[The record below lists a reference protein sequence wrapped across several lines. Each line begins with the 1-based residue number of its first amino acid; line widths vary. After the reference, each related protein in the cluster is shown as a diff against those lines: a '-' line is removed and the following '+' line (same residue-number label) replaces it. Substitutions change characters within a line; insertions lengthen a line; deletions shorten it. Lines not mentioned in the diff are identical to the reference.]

1 MRSMVTS
8 MRLSRRGLLASG
20 AAALLVRK
28 PARASDGGRYLSA
41 AATLTNNRYAVVAVD
56 EDGQI
61 DFDLDLADRGHGL
74 AVRPGGSE
82 AICFARRPGRFTLVL
97 DTLAGALVTEIPAAP
112 SRHFSGHGLFVR
124 AGDLLLA
131 TENDEAKHQGV
142 IGIFD
147 ARANYVRIG
156 EFPTF
161 GIGPHDLALLPDGKT
176 LVVANGGIDKRH
188 DDTGGRELADIR
200 SDLVYLDWQ
209 SQRLLERV
217 VLEPQY
223 TRLSIRHL
231 ALTEAGDVAAAL
243 QDSADVPDLDFP
255 LGFLHRLGSSP
266 RWLAAPDGGWGRLR
280 GYCGAAAADRAAG
293 LIAMSSPRGNCVGL
307 WDESGAALEALAI
320 HDGCGLSATGT
331 PGEILISSGSGEL
344 FSASRAA
351 GEPTLRGANGEFR
364 FDNHMVRI

>member
-1 MRSMVTS
+1 MATS
-8 MRLSRRGLLASG
+8 MNITRRTLLATS
-20 AAALLVRK
+20 AAALFAGK
-28 PARASDGGRYLSA
+28 PARADASGRYLSA
-41 AATLTNNRYAVVAVD
+41 AASFAGRYAVVAVD
-56 EDGQI
+56 EAGEI
-61 DFDLDLADRGHGL
+61 AFDLDLADRGHGL
-74 AVRPGGSE
+74 AVRPGSSE
-82 AICFARRPGRFTLVL
+82 ALCFARRPGKFALVIDTLV
-97 DTLAGALVTEIPAAP
+97 GAVVTEIPAAP
-112 SRHFSGHGLFVR
+112 SRHFSGHGLFVQG
-124 AGDLLLA
+124 GDLLLA
-131 TENDEAKHQGV
+131 TENDEVRHEGV
-142 IGIFD
+142 IGVYD
-147 ARANYVRIG
+147 ARESYKRID

-209 SQRLLERV
+209 AERLLERAI
-217 VLEPQY
+217 LEPQY

-231 ALTEAGDVAAAL
+231 ALTEMGDVAAAL
-243 QDSADVPDLDFP
+243 QDSADVPDLDCP
-255 LGFLHRLGSSP
+255 LGLLHRLGGAP
-266 RWLAAPDGGWGRLR
+266 RWLAAPEGGWGRLR
-280 GYCGAAAADRAAG
+280 GYCGAASADRGAG

-351 GEPTLRGANGEFR
+351 REPTLRGANGEFR